1 MPTISREYWIT
12 IFSKPNLKTMNDQPP
27 KYLQGNVDAWQ
38 DKAAEYVAAAEQ
50 AWASDQPYWGIWRIP
65 ESNTSLLPADMSGMT
80 AIELGC
86 GTAYVSAWMCR
97 RGAKVV
103 AIDPTSSQLETARRL
118 KKAHQL
124 DFDIELGFAES
135 VPYADESFD
144 FAISEYGAALW
155 ADPFLWIPEAAR
167 LLKHGGKLVFLTNS
181 ALAVMCEQEF
191 ESNGPMGPELQRPYF
206 GMHKSNWPDCPGETE
221 FHLPHGDW
229 IALLRDNGFS
239 IERLLELQAPPNARC
254 NYAWADPE
262 WARRWP
268 TEEVWIA
275 RKGNLPTEPN

>member
-1 MPTISREYWIT
+1 MS
-12 IFSKPNLKTMNDQPP
+12 DQQP

-38 DKAAEYVAAAEQ
+38 EKAAGYVAAGEQ

-65 ESNTSLLPADMSGMT
+65 ESEAGLLPADMSGLV

-86 GTAYVSAWMCR
+86 GTAYVSAWMRR

-118 KKAHQL
+118 QKQHQL
-124 DFDIELGFAES
+124 DFEIEQGFAES
-135 VPYADESFD
+135 VPYPDESFD

-167 LLKHGGKLVFLTNS
+167 LLKPGGTMVFLTTS

-191 ESNGPMGPELQRPYF
+191 ESDGPVGRKLQRPYF
-206 GMHKSNWPDCPGETE
+206 GMHESNWPDYPGETE
-221 FHLPHGDW
+221 FHLAHGDW

-239 IERLLELQAPPNARC
+239 IERLLEIQAPPNAQSD
-254 NYAWADPE
+254 YTWADPE
-262 WARRWP
+262 WAAQWP
-268 TEEVWIA
+268 SEEVWIA
-275 RKGNLPTEPN
+275 KKAKLR

>member
-1 MPTISREYWIT
+1 MS
-12 IFSKPNLKTMNDQPP
+12 DQQP

-38 DKAAEYVAAAEQ
+38 EKAADYVAAGEQ
-50 AWASDQPYWGIWRIP
+50 AWASNHPYWGIWRIP
-65 ESNTSLLPADMSGMT
+65 ESDAGLLPADMSGLA

-86 GTAYVSAWMCR
+86 GTAYVSAWMRR

-118 KKAHQL
+118 QKQHQL
-124 DFDIELGFAES
+124 DFEIEQGFAES
-135 VPYADESFD
+135 VPYPDESFD

-167 LLKHGGKLVFLTNS
+167 LLKPGGTMVFLTTS

-191 ESNGPMGPELQRPYF
+191 ESDGPVGRKLQRPYF
-206 GMHKSNWPDCPGETE
+206 GMHESNWPDYPGETE
-221 FHLPHGDW
+221 FHLAHGDW

-239 IERLLELQAPPNARC
+239 IERLLEIQAPPNAQSD
-254 NYAWADPE
+254 YAWADPE
-262 WARRWP
+262 WAAQWP
-268 TEEVWIA
+268 SEEVWIA
-275 RKGNLPTEPN
+275 RKEKLR